1 MKKRDLEKS
10 IYTELS
16 GQMNYGGYLE
26 LSKILSA
33 QTPVSD
39 HHDEMLFIIQHQT
52 SELWMKLVI
61 HELQSCL
68 VSIQKDEIRPA
79 FKVLA
84 RVGHIQAELAQQW
97 NVLAT
102 LTPPE
107 YLQFRDK
114 LGKASGF
121 QSYQYRAIEFMLGN
135 KNRAMLKPHVHTPE
149 IHEWL
154 TGFLEARSIYDE
166 FFAFLKRRGHDIPD
180 ELLERDF
187 SEPHTPNDQALK
199 VFKNIYEN
207 PHKYWT
213 EYEMAEKLIDVEERF
228 QLWRFKHL
236 STVKRII
243 GRRMGTGGSSGVGF
257 LEKALRLC
265 FFPELWDVRSGL
277 QAPKDNK

>member
-16 GQMNYGGYLE
+16 GQMNYGGYLK
-26 LSKILSA
+26 LSTILSA

-61 HELQSCL
+61 HELQAC
-68 VSIQKDEIRPA
+68 VGWIQKGDIRPA

-84 RVGHIQAELAQQW
+84 RIGHIQAELAQQW

-121 QSYQYRAIEFMLGN
+121 QSFQYRAIEFLLGN
-135 KNRAMLKPHVHTPE
+135 KNRAMLKPHEHTPE

-154 TGFLEARSIYDE
+154 KGVLEAPSVYDE
-166 FFAFLKRRGHDIPD
+166 FLSLLARSGHDIPAEVLD
-180 ELLERDF
+180 RDF
-187 SEPHTPNDQALK
+187 SEPYTANDQVLE

-228 QLWRFKHL
+228 QMWRFKHL

-243 GRRMGTGGSSGVGF
+243 GRRMGTGGSSGVNF
-257 LEKALRLC
+257 LQRALNLC
-265 FFPELWDVRSGL
+265 FFPELWDVRTGL
-277 QAPKDNK
+277 LAPKGEQ

>member
-26 LSKILSA
+26 LNKILSA
-33 QTPVSD
+33 QTLVSD

-52 SELWMKLVI
+52 SELWMKLVV
-61 HELQSCL
+61 HELQAC
-68 VSIQKDEIRPA
+68 IDWIKKDELRPA

-84 RVGHIQAELAQQW
+84 RIGHIQAELAQQW

-107 YLQFRDK
+107 YLQFRDS

-121 QSYQYRAIEFMLGN
+121 QSFQYRAIEFMLGN

-149 IHEWL
+149 IHDWL
-154 TGFLEARSIYDE
+154 EGVLEAPSIYDE
-166 FFAFLKRRGHDIPD
+166 FLSLLARAGHDIPA

-187 SEPHTPNDQALK
+187 SEPYTANDQVLK
-199 VFKNIYEN
+199 VFKNIYED
-207 PHKYWT
+207 PHNNWT

-228 QLWRFKHL
+228 QMWRFKHL

-243 GRRMGTGGSSGVGF
+243 GRRMGTGGSSGVNF
-257 LEKALRLC
+257 LQKALSLC
-265 FFPELWDVRSGL
+265 FFPELWDVRTGL
-277 QAPKDNK
+277 RAPKGTK